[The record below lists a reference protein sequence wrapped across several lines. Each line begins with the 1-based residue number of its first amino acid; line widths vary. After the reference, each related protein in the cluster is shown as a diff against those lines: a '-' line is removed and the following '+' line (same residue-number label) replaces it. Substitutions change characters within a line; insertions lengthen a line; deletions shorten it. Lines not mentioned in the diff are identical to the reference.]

1 MNSNNMFDIKPLM
14 DDIQEVIQQQIDY
27 FLKQFMDRYNL
38 LEETHKQIMLLP
50 SVANELFK
58 INNSSKCGI
67 KINNDIDVEKNKNIN
82 INYSNL
88 ESRLDK
94 LENSIDTKITPLLIN
109 IMNRSRFM
117 SFETNIND
125 EIVATNKITKPNL
138 IDDISDN
145 ENIKFQ
151 IEENTETENE
161 EDKTEEAVE
170 DEEVLK
176 EEEVDVDTKVV
187 DTKVVDDVV
196 DKDVEEEEEVDDDD
210 DDDEEEVTDDDEVE
224 VTDDDEVDDDEVDDD
239 EAVKDEVDDDEA
251 VKDEAVKDEVDDD
264 EAVEEEAAD
273 DEVDDDESLTEEAVD
288 DNISIETET
297 YIKKEEEKEKEDI
310 EEEIFAIEIDDITYC
325 TNDEE
330 NGFNWDLTEDGEQ
343 GNKIGYLDKGEAC
356 FY

>member
-210 DDDEEEVTDDDEVE
+210 DDEEEVTDDDEVE

-239 EAVKDEVDDDEA
+239 EAVKDEVDD
-251 VKDEAVKDEVDDD
+251 DEAVKDEVDDD

-330 NGFNWDLTEDGEQ
+330 NGFIWDLTEDGEQ

>member
-210 DDDEEEVTDDDEVE
+210 DDEEEVTDDDEVE
-224 VTDDDEVDDDEVDDD
+224 VTDDDEVDDDEVDD
-239 EAVKDEVDDDEA
+239 
-251 VKDEAVKDEVDDD
+251 DEAVKDEVDDD

-330 NGFNWDLTEDGEQ
+330 NGFIWDLTEDGEQ